1 MKLLGGTKSKTTKNE
16 NAENVRHLEITEVV
30 LVYSN
35 IVTKS
40 FQHNSRVLR
49 TFVSNKSFGQLLD
62 ILAKYVM
69 FLKTFNSEFSCI
81 ESVETWFTD
90 QKYRPLDREDKIN
103 ITLDVT

>member
-40 FQHNSRVLR
+40 FQHD
-49 TFVSNKSFGQLLD
+49 SNRL
-62 ILAKYVM
+62 V
-69 FLKTFNSEFSCI
+69 NC
-81 ESVETWFTD
+81 
-90 QKYRPLDREDKIN
+90 
-103 ITLDVT
+103 